1 MAMTLNELQSQL
13 TGLDQYQKT
22 DEATLRGRAESI
34 YRPQY
39 EQDIL
44 SLKDSLNTQLAQQGR
59 SALANGMQRSSY
71 NQAAAASIRGSG
83 LRAQSELAANY
94 EGNVAAALQNMLD
107 KENDRADAADANRNN
122 LLLQLYQLGNSG
134 RGGSTPSTTP
144 VDTKTDDKNVF
155 NLDDEFDKKLRSLNL
170 KTSLN
175 QYDKYGVNKLAN
187 ANDRQKSN
195 ILTDVANGSLTVNT
209 TKPLTLSEALNLKQN
224 QLNNKLKTG
233 ATK

>member
-83 LRAQSELAANY
+83 LRAQGELAANY

-122 LLLQLYQLGNSG
+122 LLLQLYQLGQAGSG
-134 RGGSTPSTTP
+134 RGGSDTPATTPTSTLTPKGMSIDEFDAFLKKNAAKTPSTNITGIMTP
-144 VDTKTDDKNVF
+144 IKKINAPKAPTYPDT
-155 NLDDEFDKKLRSLNL
+155 S
-170 KTSLN
+170 
-175 QYDKYGVNKLAN
+175 
-187 ANDRQKSN
+187 KSN
-195 ILTDVANGSLTVNT
+195 
-209 TKPLTLSEALNLKQN
+209 TKINKQLQEALN
-224 QLNNKLKTG
+224 KTY
-233 ATK
+233 